1 MTKTRLAL
9 TVIIIAV
16 IGAVFA
22 LGIDDYLT
30 LEAFRARQAELQSFV
45 AGNFRMAVAAFF
57 FTYVAVTALSIP
69 GAVVMT
75 LIGGALFG
83 LAAGTVII
91 SFASTIGATLAF
103 LFARFLFRDT
113 VERRF
118 AGTAKRIAT
127 GMEKDG
133 AYYLFTLRLVPIFPF
148 FAINLAM
155 ALTRLKTWTFA
166 WVSQVGMLAGTL
178 VYVNAGTQIG
188 RIESVADVASP
199 QLIGSFVLLGVFPLL
214 TKKILEVVAARRRL
228 EGSRQ

>member
-1 MTKTRLAL
+1 MSRTRLAL
-9 TVIIIAV
+9 AFAITAI

-22 LGIDDYLT
+22 LGINDYLT
-30 LEAFRARQAELQSFV
+30 LEAFRTRQTELQTYV
-45 AGNFRMAVAAFF
+45 AGNFATAVATYFF
-57 FTYVAVTALSIP
+57 AYIAVTALSIP

-83 LAAGTVII
+83 LLAGTVII

-103 LFARFLFRDT
+103 LLARFLFRNI

-118 AGTAKRIAT
+118 AATAERLAK
-127 GMEKDG
+127 GMQKDG
-133 AYYLFTLRLVPIFPF
+133 AYYLFSLRLVPIFPF

-155 ALTRLKTWTFA
+155 ALTRIKTWTYA
-166 WVSQVGMLAGTL
+166 WVSQVGMLPGTL

-188 RIESVADVASP
+188 RIEDVGDIASP

-214 TKKILEVVAARRRL
+214 TKKIIAAIATL
-228 EGSRQ
+228 RQPRDSS